1 MYINTVNGRG
11 RCGIYLG
18 WRCFGPLR
26 AAIMDVNQAIMVGA
40 SVRSRDGHIWTRV
53 EGDVEWVKNYCV
65 DVKVKSS

>member
-1 MYINTVNGRG
+1 
-11 RCGIYLG
+11 
-18 WRCFGPLR
+18 
-26 AAIMDVNQAIMVGA
+26 MDVNQAIMVGA